1 MFIKNRLVSLIY
13 KIVVAASSLIG
24 TLVIVVSSGS
34 FNWGL
39 FKFYTIQS
47 NVLCFVFFVAEA
59 VHTAAAIKKGG
70 THGAAT
76 LAPHL
81 KGAVMIA
88 ITVTL
93 LVYQLLLAPTPF
105 SMNAG
110 SVGGLLVHLFTPL
123 LVILDWVL
131 FDEKGRFNVYD
142 PPRWAVIPLCYVVF
156 AMVAAPLGLTYLQGS
171 RYPYFFLDVDAI
183 GAGGVAL
190 YVAGITVVFEIL
202 CYLVVGLDKWLG
214 RWSKA
219 SVSETRTPG

>member
-24 TLVIVVSSGS
+24 TLVLMGYSGS

-47 NVLCFVFFVAEA
+47 NVLCSVFF
-59 VHTAAAIKKGG
+59 AAAAAHAVGVIKKSG
-70 THGAAT
+70 TRGAAT
-76 LAPHL
+76 LAPHF

-93 LVYQLLLAPTPF
+93 LVYQLLLASTPF
-105 SMNAG
+105 SMDG
-110 SVGGLLVHLFTPL
+110 GGVGGVGGLMVHLYTPL

-156 AMVAAPLGLTYLQGS
+156 AMIAAPLGLTYIQGS
-171 RYPYFFLDVDAI
+171 RYPYFFLDVDTI

-202 CYLVVGLDKWLG
+202 CYLVVGLDKWMG
-214 RWSKA
+214 RA
-219 SVSETRTPG
+219 ARGVSAPL